1 MYYRSQP
8 ISKNKLRIRHMV
20 KGIGVDLVEIKR
32 IADIMDTSGE
42 KFLNKL
48 FTEGEISRSSKRKG
62 GKAEYYATLF
72 AAKESILKAFG
83 VGWGGRGTDIE
94 IKRNRLG
101 APIVELGGGIEKLA
115 RRKGVEEV
123 FLSLSYDSEYA
134 VAFCVLE

>member
-1 MYYRSQP
+1 
-8 ISKNKLRIRHMV
+8 MV

-48 FTEGEISRSSKRKG
+48 FTEGEISRYSKRKI

-123 FLSLSYDSEYA
+123 FLSLSNDSEYA